1 MWLLGV
7 VWLAPL
13 VRRRVFDFGVCFGV
27 RLLGLVGF
35 GSCSAHG
42 ITCSLAHAH
51 ALSLVCAIRS
61 SSVGAA
67 PWLLAGS
74 QGVSAARLCCVFVCL
89 CAWEC
94 GVAWCDFFLYC
105 CGSRSAVPCLCWAV
119 WALFLAWCWC
129 RLLARVMLCVRGRLV
144 RRSWVAVAWLCAL
157 CRAWVCGWGAFVVA
171 RCSVACAAC
180 EETGV

>member
-1 MWLLGV
+1 MLGGLGAVSGVVLVSFACARDALRAWSFGASQLGGCCVALCVVVVRGCVGGEHLWLLGV

-74 QGVSAARLCCVFVCL
+74 QDVSAARLCFVFVCL

-94 GVAWCDFFLYC
+94 GV
-105 CGSRSAVPCLCWAV
+105 V
-119 WALFLAWCWC
+119 
-129 RLLARVMLCVRGRLV
+129 
-144 RRSWVAVAWLCAL
+144 
-157 CRAWVCGWGAFVVA
+157 
-171 RCSVACAAC
+171 
-180 EETGV
+180 

>member
-1 MWLLGV
+1 MVVWCVAAGWLLRGSVRCVVRGCVGGEHLWLLGV

-74 QGVSAARLCCVFVCL
+74 QIVSAARLCFVFVCL

-94 GVAWCDFFLYC
+94 GV
-105 CGSRSAVPCLCWAV
+105 V
-119 WALFLAWCWC
+119 
-129 RLLARVMLCVRGRLV
+129 
-144 RRSWVAVAWLCAL
+144 
-157 CRAWVCGWGAFVVA
+157 
-171 RCSVACAAC
+171 
-180 EETGV
+180 

>member
-1 MWLLGV
+1 MLWRALAWACWLRLLLRTRHHV
-7 VWLAPL
+7 LTRARPRSVPRMCDSFII
-13 VRRRVFDFGVCFGV
+13 RRR
-27 RLLGLVGF
+27 RALASRGL
-35 GSCSAHG
+35 
-42 ITCSLAHAH
+42 
-51 ALSLVCAIRS
+51 
-61 SSVGAA
+61 SVGKCCT
-67 PWLLAGS
+67 L
-74 QGVSAARLCCVFVCL
+74 VLCVCVFVFVGV
-89 CAWEC
+89 WC
-94 GVAWCDFFLYC
+94 GVTFFLYC